1 MFETAVIE
9 NTQASVVH
17 GGSQQNGP
25 ILGNGCALFLA
36 KFTGKLI
43 SQYNQECD
51 SNGINHDTMDA
62 ECYKNSLDK
71 VLCDLSVE
79 DMREHGRLLLLKE
92 KLMSYIPQ
100 EEKKNLNRL
109 AQF

>member
-1 MFETAVIE
+1 
-9 NTQASVVH
+9 
-17 GGSQQNGP
+17 
-25 ILGNGCALFLA
+25 
-36 KFTGKLI
+36 
-43 SQYNQECD
+43 
-51 SNGINHDTMDA
+51 MDA
-62 ECYKNSLDK
+62 ECYKNSLDR

-109 AQF
+109 A

>member
-1 MFETAVIE
+1 ME
-9 NTQASVVH
+9 
-17 GGSQQNGP
+17 P
-25 ILGNGCALFLA
+25 
-36 KFTGKLI
+36 
-43 SQYNQECD
+43 
-51 SNGINHDTMDA
+51 

-92 KLMSYIPQ
+92 KLMRFIPKDD
-100 EEKKNLNRL
+100 KKNLTRL